1 MQVIEHLVHFRFIF
15 FSIFFLSVFSWKSF
29 AQTYPDRSVHLIL
42 RTGIDLII
50 NQKYDE
56 AEKVFSNLEN
66 IRKDLPLGKV
76 YLAAVMIARAYDFQT
91 EYDDIR
97 ITSYLNSAKKIS
109 ERLLNDEPKNI
120 WYKYFYALSEGY
132 IAYYDAL
139 RESWLSAFSTG
150 LNSVSAFEDCLAADN
165 QFYEAMIALGSFK
178 FWKSKKT
185 EFLQWLPFVDDE
197 KEMGINYL
205 NNAIKHSG
213 YNSHLATYSLVW
225 IYIEQKQF
233 DKAVKL
239 AANALKNYPDS
250 RMFKWGLARALEDVD
265 AEKSISVYYKILNSY
280 PATLK
285 SNKINQITLKHLIAQ
300 QLVKLNRTIE
310 ALELCN
316 EILNVNGYTEFEFD
330 KLEERI
336 ERVKD
341 LKKSLTRK

>member
-1 MQVIEHLVHFRFIF
+1 MQVIEHLVRFRFVLL
-15 FSIFFLSVFSWKSF
+15 SIFFLSLFSGITL
-29 AQTYPDRSVHLIL
+29 AQTYPDRSVHLML

-66 IRKDLPLGKV
+66 IRKDLPLGKI
-76 YLAAVMIARAYDFQT
+76 YLAAVLIARSYDYQT
-91 EYDDIR
+91 EYDDKK
-97 ITSYLNSAKKIS
+97 ITGYLNSAKKIS
-109 ERLLNDEPKNI
+109 ERLLNEAPENI

-150 LNSVSAFEDCLAADN
+150 LNSVSAFEDCLEADN

-178 FWKSKKT
+178 FWKSRKM

-197 KEMGINYL
+197 KEIGISYL
-205 NNAIKHSG
+205 NSAIKHSS
-213 YNSHLATYSLVW
+213 YNSHLATFSLVW

-233 DKAVKL
+233 AKAVKL
-239 AANALKNYPDS
+239 AENALKNYPDS

-265 AEKSISVYYKILNSY
+265 PEKSISVYYKILNSY
-280 PATLK
+280 PAALK

-300 QLVKLNRTIE
+300 QLVKLNRTNE
-310 ALELCN
+310 ALEICN
-316 EILNVNGYTEFEFD
+316 EILNVNGYTDFEFD
-330 KLEERI
+330 KNEERI
-336 ERVKD
+336 DRVKD
-341 LKKSLTRK
+341 LKKSLTLK